1 MTGKKQGNCPT
12 LPPLLEV
19 KAMAARGMI
28 KGWMMGGGRNRLAP
42 GFAGLKPLSLLLPLL
57 LLTTFLTATPTP
69 AQAAIPTGLLCPV
82 ENIPGCAPLI
92 SPFGWRW
99 GRLHAGVDLHCIASH
114 TKILAASSGL
124 ICSARQPGDTG
135 GYGKRVTV
143 YHPAGDFWTTYNHLA
158 DFTFSRNNISAGAG
172 IPVATG
178 QAVGICGLTGNI
190 TGQHL
195 HFELAVPKSNGC
207 SYGGKVLIN
216 TQSSHCAYDPW
227 PSIIKTGGGGGGGSL
242 PPGSVPSGS
251 DDKFELD
258 NPGAH
263 VGDLMETIGQGC
275 WLCNI
280 FALSYDISVVL
291 SERVFEK
298 LGAPLANLIAFALG
312 VWVLF
317 QAAKLMTPFG
327 PMAGP
332 TGIANMIFIR
342 LGIALLVMTMLRLG
356 FSAYN
361 DLIQAPLMGAGVELS
376 QELLNTAS
384 DTLGSLGS
392 VWKKPDCEDS
402 FIPTPYI
409 SAAATYYNNHPE
421 ANTTRRNFICL
432 PRQMQDTLGSGM
444 AFGISNIMAAGNLG
458 EISGE
463 AVVRA
468 FDRFFSGVV
477 LVALY
482 FIAIIIFGMFLLDM
496 LFRFILT
503 GALSPIWLAS
513 AVFPNTRFAFS
524 QGVRQLARCALTMVL
539 MTVLIVIAA
548 GLIGISTQNALE
560 NGKTTLKP
568 EQKTAV
574 EACLDKGAA
583 AAAHCVSE
591 GIDPKDC
598 DMSYGATPAPSTT
611 SGGTGGTGGTG
622 GASGSTPTTSGTTAG
637 DWPVPKIPAT
647 TKILITS
654 GHRLDINT
662 GTSGTSSYNEI
673 YNGEQRTLES
683 IATEQAAIVFR
694 SVFAAK
700 GLTVISAPPLPS
712 GRGDNA
718 RRAYQDQ
725 VAARAASFNA
735 YPLELHFDA
744 PPGGQ
749 SGVISGGKYDASG
762 NSLSENDVRLA
773 RSFGSFSF
781 NHQCGG
787 DPCGAT
793 VRGISILEIAMMDSN
808 LTNLVLQGINSGNFS
823 AFRAAMQTYATQA
836 ATALLTPA
844 GSPLPSTPAPPT
856 TSPVGAG
863 KCPSVNIGAGGGVG
877 AGMGGSVSQPPAN
890 TQPWGG
896 STDPEAIMFSCMMN
910 VGGFT
915 IGLGNP
921 AFYQMLAGVLVV
933 LLYMSRMYNLA
944 AMYVG
949 VSQDKGPT
957 LGQLMAGITMKG
969 IGIAGGAVAGF
980 ASAAAS
986 MTIAGGGKL
995 LGSTLQLGSSLS
1007 PQSAPR
1013 DGSGGQPPDAGGGG
1027 GQPSGGLSASSD
1039 DMSRQSAQGGG
1050 IQSNIEIFNTIV
1062 DIEYD
1067 SYGNATINYSSSSS
1081 RAYNGNQAFNE
1092 SNSDDNPPDAD
1103 DNSPEQNWAS
1113 RAGEAMGGGL
1123 NDLDNLFEAIGN
1135 FWKNLGKIPAKAA
1148 LAALAPVILA
1158 TNNAMAQISPEQQA
1172 ALAKATGATKAAA
1185 AHVHRAVE
1193 TLAQGTLKGAS
1204 FGFEL
1209 SEFTGEIALEENK
1222 KLTETK
1228 EKYKDKK
1235 AEYNKD
1241 MIT

>member
-1 MTGKKQGNCPT
+1 
-12 LPPLLEV
+12 
-19 KAMAARGMI
+19 
-28 KGWMMGGGRNRLAP
+28 
-42 GFAGLKPLSLLLPLL
+42 
-57 LLTTFLTATPTP
+57 
-69 AQAAIPTGLLCPV
+69 
-82 ENIPGCAPLI
+82 
-92 SPFGWRW
+92 
-99 GRLHAGVDLHCIASH
+99 
-114 TKILAASSGL
+114 
-124 ICSARQPGDTG
+124 
-135 GYGKRVTV
+135 
-143 YHPAGDFWTTYNHLA
+143 
-158 DFTFSRNNISAGAG
+158 
-172 IPVATG
+172 
-178 QAVGICGLTGNI
+178 
-190 TGQHL
+190 
-195 HFELAVPKSNGC
+195 
-207 SYGGKVLIN
+207 
-216 TQSSHCAYDPW
+216 
-227 PSIIKTGGGGGGGSL
+227 
-242 PPGSVPSGS
+242 
-251 DDKFELD
+251 
-258 NPGAH
+258 
-263 VGDLMETIGQGC
+263 METIGQGC

-361 DLIQAPLMGAGVELS
+361 DMIQAPLMGAGVALS

-384 DTLGSLGS
+384 NTLGSLGS

-444 AFGISNIMAAGNLG
+444 AFGISNIMAAGNLA

-574 EACLDKGAA
+574 EACLTKGAA
-583 AAAHCVSE
+583 AAAYCKSK
-591 GIDPKDC
+591 GTADKDC
-598 DMSYGATPAPSTT
+598 DMSYGSGNAPSASPAPTPTPSPSPSPSPTPAP
-611 SGGTGGTGGTG
+611 
-622 GASGSTPTTSGTTAG
+622 TPT
-637 DWPVPKIPAT
+637 P
-647 TKILITS
+647 
-654 GHRLDINT
+654 
-662 GTSGTSSYNEI
+662 
-673 YNGEQRTLES
+673 
-683 IATEQAAIVFR
+683 
-694 SVFAAK
+694 
-700 GLTVISAPPLPS
+700 
-712 GRGDNA
+712 
-718 RRAYQDQ
+718 
-725 VAARAASFNA
+725 
-735 YPLELHFDA
+735 
-744 PPGGQ
+744 
-749 SGVISGGKYDASG
+749 
-762 NSLSENDVRLA
+762 
-773 RSFGSFSF
+773 
-781 NHQCGG
+781 
-787 DPCGAT
+787 
-793 VRGISILEIAMMDSN
+793 
-808 LTNLVLQGINSGNFS
+808 
-823 AFRAAMQTYATQA
+823 
-836 ATALLTPA
+836 TP
-844 GSPLPSTPAPPT
+844 TPAPA
-856 TSPVGAG
+856 PVGQ
-863 KCPSVNIGAGGGVG
+863 CPSVNIGSGGGVG

-949 VSQDKGPT
+949 VSQDRGPT

-1209 SEFTGEIALEENK
+1209 SEFTGVIALEENK

-1228 EKYKDKK
+1228 EKYKYKK

-1241 MIT
+1241 KRRHDYLENNIEKLNKREKAELEKLKEKLPNNKLEVQNLEREVAKLKYENPLFET